1 MHPLQQ
7 PRVLRG
13 VRPTVGGRALHAPV
27 HDAHGVHGL
36 LGQLGGAV
44 GGGREVGP
52 GALQPAE
59 GVLAVGG
66 VTVHP
71 RHGQRVQG
79 LQVEAADA
87 TDERG
92 HRAVDGP
99 DRIAGGEPPGG
110 AGGLGDRAGDVGLAV
125 GPPGQHLAHGRGQR
139 GQEGA
144 GCHGSRVRQPAP
156 ARIRA
161 RSVGPRAGRHA
172 CVPCHDG
179 GMSQPDDIDK
189 LLREIDAMNAG
200 SSQGAALPAP
210 AQNKAIEPA
219 AKSTGGSRSGRL
231 DGCERGRWV
240 AGRRRRRHGPD
251 LPALCEHGIDRRG
264 GSARCRPRGVRQRTA
279 GLVPQGLNV
288 QDRVG
293 FAGSAS

>member
-1 MHPLQQ
+1 MHEVVHPQLGGEPGEALGQLRLRARWVGDAHRLADDGHVRDVGVGVDRALAAQVQIGRQHRVHEGDVHPLQQ

-13 VRPTVGGRALHAPV
+13 VRPTIRGGALNAPV
-27 HDAHGVHGL
+27 HHTHGIDGL

-44 GGGREVGP
+44 RGGREVGP

-71 RHGQRVQG
+71 GHGQRVQG

-87 TDERG
+87 ADERG
-92 HRAVDGP
+92 HRAMDGP
-99 DRIAGGEPPGG
+99 DRIAWGEPPGG
-110 AGGLGDRAGDVGLAV
+110 AGRLGDRPGDVGLAV

-161 RSVGPRAGRHA
+161 VGP
-172 CVPCHDG
+172 V
-179 GMSQPDDIDK
+179 
-189 LLREIDAMNAG
+189 
-200 SSQGAALPAP
+200 
-210 AQNKAIEPA
+210 
-219 AKSTGGSRSGRL
+219 
-231 DGCERGRWV
+231 
-240 AGRRRRRHGPD
+240 
-251 LPALCEHGIDRRG
+251 
-264 GSARCRPRGVRQRTA
+264 GSAPHDCSRATMEA
-279 GLVPQGLNV
+279 
-288 QDRVG
+288 
-293 FAGSAS
+293 

>member
-1 MHPLQQ
+1 MDEVVHAQFGGESGEALGELGLRAWWVGDAHRSTDDGHVRDVGVGVDRALPAQVQVGREHRVHEGDVHPLQQ

-13 VRPTVGGRALHAPV
+13 VRPTIGGRSLHAPV
-27 HDAHGVHGL
+27 HDAHGVHRL

-44 GGGREVGP
+44 GGGCEVGT

-66 VTVHP
+66 VTIHP
-71 RHGQRVQG
+71 GHGQRVQG
-79 LQVEAADA
+79 LKVEAADA

-110 AGGLGDRAGDVGLAV
+110 AGRLGDRAGDVGLAV

-144 GCHGSRVRQPAP
+144 GCHGSRVRQSPP

-161 RSVGPRAGRHA
+161 MGPRAGRHA
-172 CVPCHDG
+172 CTRAT
-179 GMSQPDDIDK
+179 M
-189 LLREIDAMNAG
+189 EA
-200 SSQGAALPAP
+200 
-210 AQNKAIEPA
+210 
-219 AKSTGGSRSGRL
+219 
-231 DGCERGRWV
+231 
-240 AGRRRRRHGPD
+240 
-251 LPALCEHGIDRRG
+251 
-264 GSARCRPRGVRQRTA
+264 
-279 GLVPQGLNV
+279 
-288 QDRVG
+288 
-293 FAGSAS
+293 